1 MPRTSNLL
9 WALDARVPS
18 DRTCHVSVLSS
29 GAVQSPA
36 AAGAHLGALVV
47 DGDLVVAVRVFAGQ
61 QRLQGLF
68 HLNKEAAGLH

>member
-29 GAVQSPA
+29 GAA
-36 AAGAHLGALVV
+36 RGAHLGALVV
-47 DGDLVVAVRVFAGQ
+47 NGDLVVAVRVFAGQ